1 MKIYLVTASEN
12 REALEALSRRF
23 SGVRL
28 DGIFCAPVKDQLLT
42 ANAVKKTADFDGQ
55 TQLIRD
61 LAEAGIEGCKFLSD
75 REAAEIFTAGEL
87 APTEDPTPTG
97 GPLEFDRFEAVD
109 LQYKRIRAARVED
122 YLLKRSE
129 RRPEEYLVVTGC
141 RFASESLMNALMHS
155 FPTTPHHISIYNC
168 PEASVTVVDITVGG
182 IGVSTLELLGD
193 LSHLSK

>member
-61 LAEAGIEGCKFLSD
+61 LAV
-75 REAAEIFTAGEL
+75 
-87 APTEDPTPTG
+87 P
-97 GPLEFDRFEAVD
+97 
-109 LQYKRIRAARVED
+109 
-122 YLLKRSE
+122 
-129 RRPEEYLVVTGC
+129 
-141 RFASESLMNALMHS
+141 
-155 FPTTPHHISIYNC
+155 
-168 PEASVTVVDITVGG
+168 SVI
-182 IGVSTLELLGD
+182 
-193 LSHLSK
+193 